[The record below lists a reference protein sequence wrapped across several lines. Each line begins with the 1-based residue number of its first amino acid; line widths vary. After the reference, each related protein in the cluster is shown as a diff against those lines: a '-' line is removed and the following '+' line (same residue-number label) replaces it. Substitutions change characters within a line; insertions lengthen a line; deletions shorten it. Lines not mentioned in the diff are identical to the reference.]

1 MNHQRAVFV
10 SVMFLIFALATDSAA
25 EISES
30 KRKLIQELIGI
41 SGSASMPEQ
50 MAEQQSYLGI
60 GGSDSH
66 IVSHVGRCATEFSN
80 PIHSELELVEALN
93 AGEFKAVSFKT

>member
-1 MNHQRAVFV
+1 
-10 SVMFLIFALATDSAA
+10 
-25 EISES
+25 
-30 KRKLIQELIGI
+30 
-41 SGSASMPEQ
+41 

-80 PIHSELELVEALN
+80 PVHSELELVEALN

>member
-1 MNHQRAVFV
+1 M
-10 SVMFLIFALATDSAA
+10 SAHLD
-25 EISES
+25 EY
-30 KRKLIQELIGI
+30 GI
-41 SGSASMPEQ
+41 PKGVRIVETLNGGSRNNEDDIAQS

-80 PIHSELELVEALN
+80 PVHSEMELVEALN
-93 AGEFKAVSFKT
+93 AGEFKAISFKT